1 MADGVPGSAPRRARG
16 ARPAVLGVLAAALLA
31 ASCGGSSPTTPPRD
45 LDPQHPNTTD
55 SFVGVARSVLAVG
68 HPTLVARLRRDP
80 FSFFRYV
87 GGPFVAATCEGFADV
102 KGLPVVNL
110 HGDAHLEQY
119 AVAED
124 GRGLADFDAATTGPY
139 VVDLVRFATSLRLAA
154 RVRGLPATAA
164 DGAINSFLQ
173 GYRAALRD
181 PKTASPEPRALQRVR
196 ARFAPSAGA
205 WLDRVERLMAPPD
218 DATRAK
224 VRTANASFVDSMLKQ
239 NPDLAPQFFDIRSL
253 GILRMGVGSVH
264 EKKFLAR
271 VAGATDAPDDDVIY
285 EVKEVARIE
294 PGTCVVGDPQRD
306 PARVIRGQARLSGV
320 HQRFLGFVEMDGR
333 KFYVHTWRVN
343 YTELDVDDIET
354 AEDLGEVGYD
364 VGVQLGRGHPAE
376 MSKAGGGPL
385 AAAVLASLDRIE
397 PRLRAM
403 AIDLED
409 RDVAGWRV
417 LVGQD
422 PTGAR

>member
-1 MADGVPGSAPRRARG
+1 M
-16 ARPAVLGVLAAALLA
+16 LGTFIALVLAA
-31 ASCGGSSPTTPPRD
+31 CGGASNPTTPPRD
-45 LDPQHPNTTD
+45 LDPRFPNTTD
-55 SFVGVARSVLAVG
+55 SFIGVARSVAAVG
-68 HPTLVARLRRDP
+68 HPALVARLRRDP

-87 GGPFVAATCEGFADV
+87 SGPFVAATCEGFADV
-102 KGLPVVNL
+102 QASLPVVNL

-154 RVRGLPATAA
+154 RVRGLPAGSA
-164 DGAINSFLQ
+164 DGAITSFLS

-181 PKTASPEPRALQRVR
+181 PDVAAPEPGVLSRVR

-205 WLDRVERLMAPPD
+205 WLDRVERLMTPPD

-224 VRTANASFVDSMLKQ
+224 VRTANASFVDAMLRQ

-271 VAGATDAPDDDVIY
+271 VAGATDAADDDVIY

-364 VGVQLGRGHPAE
+364 VGIQLGRGHPAE
-376 MSKAGGGPL
+376 ISPSGGAPL
-385 AAAVLASLDRIE
+385 ARAVLASLDRVE
-397 PRLRAM
+397 PRVRSM
-403 AIDLED
+403 AIDLEG

-417 LVGQD
+417 LVGQE
-422 PTGAR
+422 PAGAP